1 MSETDKRLKALEK
14 KIKTV
19 YTKAYKE
26 LKEDAANVLQ
36 KIEFNPDMSMAQ
48 KMGLM
53 SKYDRLEKLSQQM
66 ADTVYNANTM
76 AQKMIDNEMVNIY
89 GLTYNAA
96 AENFGFDLV
105 DNTFV
110 KKVLKEEVN
119 PFEMINSLHDKTAVK
134 NKMKGEILTGL
145 LKGESIPNLAR
156 RLKGASEGYLS
167 NSIRVARTET
177 TRVMNSAKM
186 DVGKR
191 GQELGFDMWKRW
203 VATKD
208 DRTRH
213 LHDKLDGQEV
223 PLDEPFTV
231 DGEELMFPGDIS
243 RGASA
248 GNVIN
253 CRCTMVEFI
262 KEPKK

>member
-36 KIEFNPDMSMAQ
+36 KIKFNPDMSMAQ

-89 GLTYNAA
+89 GLTYNAD

-223 PLDEPFTV
+223 PLDEPFIV